1 MFIFLVSYS
10 KKQVSIRFIFLVTE
24 ETNSI
29 SGEEAEA
36 ITSSELTK
44 NSKPKDEPVPR

>member
-1 MFIFLVSYS
+1 MFISLISYS
-10 KKQVSIRFIFLVTE
+10 EKQVSMRFIFSVTKE
-24 ETNSI
+24 KNSI

-44 NSKPKDEPVPR
+44 NNKSKDKPIPR